1 MLVKVKLFSFLNK
14 YAPGG
19 TAEAF
24 DLELP
29 ERSTIADLMARLG
42 MPPHEVSIAYVNGEA
57 RALLYRLR
65 PGDEVGFFPPVG
77 GG

>member
-19 TAEAF
+19 TGEAF

-29 ERSTIADLMARLG
+29 ERSTIADLITRLEIR
-42 MPPHEVSIAYVNGEA
+42 PNEVSIAYVNGEA
-57 RALLYRLR
+57 RATLYRLR